1 MIYGNTPEKLNPMT
15 QKVAYFCSG
24 RSIIQATI
32 DGNNPNKTSI
42 TVGSEIII
50 AVPRIKPPQIS
61 TRRPWPCP
69 ADWGVVAGLE
79 PEGKG
84 EIAIFLKHFSDEQDG
99 YDEILKFKR
108 KIEVF

>member
-1 MIYGNTPEKLNPMT
+1 M
-15 QKVAYFCSG
+15 
-24 RSIIQATI
+24 
-32 DGNNPNKTSI
+32 
-42 TVGSEIII
+42 
-50 AVPRIKPPQIS
+50 
-61 TRRPWPCP
+61 RRPWPCP

-79 PEGKG
+79 PGGKG